1 MKTNEGK
8 RKKKKPSLITP
19 NIYHCKI
26 DRELRQAV
34 N

>member
-8 RKKKKPSLITP
+8 RKKIPSLITP